1 MNIKIEK
8 TPLKQGQV
16 RIISSKSDG
25 HRSLIAAALAEEESV
40 LFVDGWSEDMEA
52 TARCLQSLGAEI
64 EREPSGIYVMPI
76 GCPLPCPV
84 DRIGQANGQGIGQA
98 DGQLCTLD
106 CGESGSTLRFLLPV
120 AGALGVDTTFFLHGR
135 LPQRPLS
142 PLWEEMERM
151 GCTLSRPT
159 ADTIRCRGKLRAG
172 TYTLSGGVSSQF
184 ITGLLLAGA
193 LIPGGCKLQITGR
206 LESAPYVDMTLQAMR
221 RFGIDV
227 KKFSIPAGQNFISPG
242 TVTVEG
248 DWSNGAFFL
257 AAEALG
263 SPIRVKGLRPDSPQ
277 GDRAAAALLPGLRER
292 LTIDA
297 SDIPD
302 LVPVLAVV
310 AACNRG
316 AVFSNIARLRLKE
329 SDRVE
334 SVKEMICALGGQA
347 EADENRLTVHGTG
360 LTGGTVDAR
369 NDHRIA
375 MSAAVAATA
384 CKENVTILGAE
395 CVEKSYP
402 RFFEEYKQ
410 LGGRYEQYLR

>member
-1 MNIKIEK
+1 MSMDITIRPGKLAG
-8 TPLKQGQV
+8 TV
-16 RIISSKSDG
+16 RAIPSKSQA
-25 HRSLIAAALAEEESV
+25 HRLLICAAFADRGTV
-40 LFVDGWSEDMEA
+40 LRCPETNRDIEA
-52 TARCLQSLGAEI
+52 TAQCLNALGAKVTRRPEGF
-64 EREPSGIYVMPI
+64 EVAPVAALPTWAA
-76 GCPLPCPV
+76 LPCQ
-84 DRIGQANGQGIGQA
+84 D
-98 DGQLCTLD
+98 
-106 CGESGSTLRFLLPV
+106 SGSTLRFLLPV
-120 AGALGVDTTFFLHGR
+120 AGALGCDTTFYMTGR
-135 LPQRPLS
+135 LPRRPLS

-159 ADTIRCRGKLRAG
+159 ADTIRCQGRLRAG
-172 TYTLSGGVSSQF
+172 TYTVSGGVSSQF

-193 LIPGGCKLQITGR
+193 LIPGGCNIQITGR
-206 LESAPYVDMTLQAMR
+206 LESAPYVDMTLQAMK
-221 RFGIDV
+221 RFGVDV
-227 KKFSIPAGQNFISPG
+227 ENFSIPAGQNFISPG

-257 AAEALG
+257 AAAALG
-263 SPIRVKGLRPDSPQ
+263 SHVSVENLNPDSPQ
-277 GDRAAAALLPGLRER
+277 GDRAAAALLPALREKQN
-292 LTIDA
+292 IDA

-316 AVFSNIARLRLKE
+316 AVFTNIARLRLKE

-334 SVKEMICALGGQA
+334 SVKEMIRTLGGQA
-347 EADENRLTVHGTG
+347 EAEENRLTVHGTG

-375 MSAAVAATA
+375 MSAAIAATA